1 MSVIFVLQPQPPV
14 MRRKS
19 NNDESFDVC
28 GNASEVQPS
37 KHQQKKERRQARR
50 ERKRQKGSV
59 ATREQS
65 SSAKENADTKNSV
78 ESGQF
83 LLLVRCFCSVCSTP
97 HHCTSVGVKCLGR
110 GADHSPPS
118 SAESRNEW
126 SNTSASAVCFL
137 LCV

>member
-28 GNASEVQPS
+28 GNASEAQPS
-37 KHQQKKERRQARR
+37 KHQLKKERRQARK
-50 ERKRQKGSV
+50 ERKRQKGCV
-59 ATREQS
+59 DAREQS
-65 SSAKENADTKNSV
+65 SNAKENADAKNSV

-83 LLLVRCFCSVCSTP
+83 FWLVGCFWSVCCTS
-97 HHCTSVGVKCLGR
+97 HHCTSVGLKCLGH

-118 SAESRNEW
+118 SA
-126 SNTSASAVCFL
+126 
-137 LCV
+137 